1 MKIQFRH
8 NHITVFE
15 SALYRTTTTLIA
27 LDQAILIIDPNWLPV
42 EIDYIVKYVT
52 HNYKN
57 HKQYLIFTHS
67 DYDHII
73 GYCAFPGAEVIAT
86 IQLAENPYKE
96 QIIDEIQSFDNTYYI
111 NRDYPIRYPDVN
123 WVILHDGQ
131 TMHIGGCELIF
142 YHAQGHCADA
152 LFVVIPNYGIW
163 IAGDYLSNIEIP
175 LIDDNLIAY
184 TKTLEKAKNIFHQYP
199 SVHIL
204 IPGHGDTA
212 THRLEIKRRIHNDKK
227 YLDLLQQP
235 DSENR
240 EKEIKQHLKS
250 YSDNPNLLAAHLENM
265 KKITG

>member
-1 MKIQFRH
+1 M
-8 NHITVFE
+8 
-15 SALYRTTTTLIA
+15 
-27 LDQAILIIDPNWLPV
+27 PV

-73 GYCAFPGAEVIAT
+73 GYGAFQEAEVIAT
-86 IQLAENPYKE
+86 KQFANNPNKE
-96 QIIDEIQSFDNTYYI
+96 IVIDEILSFDNTYYI
-111 NRDYPIRYPDVN
+111 KRDYPIRYPDVN
-123 WVILHDGQ
+123 WTILHDGQ

-142 YHAQGHCADA
+142 YYAPGHCADA

-184 TKTLEKAKNIFHQYP
+184 TKTLEKAKNIFLQY
-199 SVHIL
+199 SDINIL

-212 THRLEIKRRIHNDKK
+212 THRLEIEQRIHNDLK
-227 YLDLLQQP
+227 YFELLQEP
-235 DSENR
+235 DAKIQ
-240 EKEIKQHLKS
+240 EKKIQQHLQT
-250 YSDNPNLLAAHLENM
+250 YGNNPNLMAAHLENM
-265 KKITG
+265 EKVTR